1 MKMKRKHIVCL
12 ILISIAFACYMNF
25 KGDTGGVNRRVGYAE
40 NYSKEDINVAMDQ
53 VEKKFKQKFTG
64 CVLTDLW
71 YDEFINDRMAEEW
84 KEQYEADEAIIL
96 LSNYKVGKSGGD
108 GSLVPGETYSNWQW
122 ILVREGDGIWK
133 VKTWGYG

>member
-1 MKMKRKHIVCL
+1 MKKKL
-12 ILISIAFACYMNF
+12 IFGLVLLCIAVICYMKLGGN
-25 KGDTGGVNRRVGYAE
+25 TGEVSRRIGHSE
-40 NYSKEDINVAMDQ
+40 KYSEEDINVAMDQ
-53 VEKKFKQKFTG
+53 VERKFKQKFNG

-71 YDEFINDRMAEEW
+71 YDEFTNDRMAEEW

-122 ILVREGDGIWK
+122 ILVREGNGIWE

>member
-1 MKMKRKHIVCL
+1 M
-12 ILISIAFACYMNF
+12 ILVSIAFAWYMNF
-25 KGDTGGVNRRVGYAE
+25 SGDTSEVNRRIGYAE
-40 NYSKEDINVAMDQ
+40 NYSEEDINVAMDQ

-84 KEQYEADEAIIL
+84 KEQYEVDEVIIL

-122 ILVREGDGIWK
+122 ILVREGDGTWK

>member
-1 MKMKRKHIVCL
+1 MKKKMIFGLVL
-12 ILISIAFACYMNF
+12 ICIAVMCYMKF
-25 KGDTGGVNRRVGYAE
+25 GGNTREVSRRVGYSE
-40 NYSKEDINVAMDQ
+40 KFGEEDINVAMDQ
-53 VEKKFKQKFTG
+53 VEKKFKQKFNG

-122 ILVREGDGIWK
+122 ILVREGDGTWK